1 VAPKSSHNYDTIIV
15 GGGLVGAAVACGIAA
30 TGARVAVLDGG
41 DRDFRA
47 SRGNFGLVW
56 VQGKGAEF
64 PAYAQLS
71 ARAARQWADFA
82 AQLRESTGIDVGL
95 QQSGGYDFCLTQE
108 EWDERTWEMQQVHA
122 HTAGAFEYQML
133 DHDALKQRIPQVS
146 AEVLGA
152 SFSPQDGHVNPLYLL
167 RALHQRMHNLGVE
180 YLADQVLRSTRR
192 EGDRFLLSTNKHTW
206 RCERVVY
213 CAGLSNQRL
222 CRDLD
227 MHIPLQPLRGQLLIT
242 DRVAP
247 FLPAATL
254 QVRQTAEGT
263 LQIGDS
269 HEDVGLDES
278 TTLEVITRLARR
290 AVRIFPHLAQVRL
303 NRAWGA
309 LRIMTPDGVPIY
321 HRSSEHPGAY
331 AISCHSGVTLAAL
344 HAREIAHWI
353 CADSADPLIAQFT
366 ADRFDV

>member
-1 VAPKSSHNYDTIIV
+1 VSANPYPDYDTIIV

-30 TGARVAVLDGG
+30 TGARIAVLDGG

-56 VQGKGAEF
+56 VQGKGADF
-64 PAYAQLS
+64 PAYAHLS
-71 ARAARQWADFA
+71 AQAARAWPDFA
-82 AQLRESTGIDVGL
+82 EELRETTGIDVGL
-95 QQSGGYDFCLTQE
+95 QQSGGYDFCLTRE
-108 EWDERTWEMQQVHA
+108 EWDEREREMRQVHA
-122 HTAGAFEYQML
+122 HTDGAFEYRML
-133 DHDALKQRIPQVS
+133 DNSELSERIPEVS

-167 RALHQRMHNLGVE
+167 RALHRRLHNLGVH
-180 YLADQVLRSTRR
+180 YLADRALRSTRR
-192 EGDRFLLSTNKHTW
+192 VADRFLLNTEAGDY

-227 MHIPLQPLRGQLLIT
+227 MQVPVRPLRGQLLIT

-247 FLPAATL
+247 FLPGATL
-254 QVRQTAEGT
+254 QVRQTVEGT

-290 AVRIFPHLAQVRL
+290 AVRIFPHLANVRL

-309 LRIMTPDGVPIY
+309 LRIMTPDGAPIY
-321 HRSSEHPGAY
+321 HRSRKHPGAY

-344 HAREIAHWI
+344 HARELAHWI
-353 CADSADPLIAQFT
+353 CSGEADHLIAQFS